1 MTSHEISELIA
12 GTTAYNLHSHTEYC
26 DGHAPMASI
35 VEAAVKE
42 GFKIWGISPHS
53 PIPVESGCN
62 MLRSDVGRYM
72 AQFDEIQERY
82 CGDIRLLKGMEV
94 DYLGRDFGAHIDY
107 FQKLPLEYRIGSVHF
122 VPNQEGRFIDC
133 DGSAERFK
141 KYLKAGYAGDL
152 RYVVEKYFEQVLTMQ
167 ESGGF
172 EILGHF
178 DKIIGNASTVDP
190 SIEDENWYKSLIEDV
205 VGHAADSGVIVEIN
219 TKAIESRER
228 YYPAERW
235 WPMLKEAGIP
245 IAVNSDC
252 HDPALTN
259 LGRAGALEKIGGCL

>member
-35 VEAAVKE
+35 VDAAVKE

-178 DKIIGNASTVDP
+178 DKIIGNASTIDP

-259 LGRAGALEKIGGCL
+259 LGRAGALEKIGGY